1 MLFDSDLDEDDI
13 EVLKE
18 CLEKAKKPKKSNK
31 MSQVNSNNSKGLVE
45 SNCIDVLPF
54 QNEKP
59 KPRKRK
65 LENAEEFN
73 HSPEK
78 SKKRKL
84 NYRLERLIKVKS
96 RRTTVP
102 EDPKLSPLYSEKE
115 MKWNRFE
122 IDKKI
127 QSEEDDDSGIE
138 SVKSSTSTCTTD
150 NVQTCNTNSI
160 QYNNKIK
167 GNCEI
172 CLQKISYSCT
182 CLVQNSQDSKKIQQ
196 DCDIEINTTSI
207 VSNPSHIGFPSR
219 YKIPPPD
226 LIVALDCEFVG
237 VHPKN
242 TSALG
247 RCSIVNFDGNV
258 IFDVFVRPDATIV
271 DYRTRWSGIRKR
283 NMRDA
288 IPFQLAQQQIRDIL
302 QGKIVVGH
310 AVFNDFKVMQIQ
322 HEGKYIRDT
331 SGYKPL
337 RALASKS
344 VTTPMSLKNLA
355 QVLLGRNIQQ
365 NEHCSVEDS
374 RATLDLYKLV
384 RTDWEQKILEKEIR
398 CQTNN
403 NSDMIDN
410 CEVNLNCNHGND
422 NKNEVNS
429 TSYLSDEFWPQ
440 YLFS

>member
-1 MLFDSDLDEDDI
+1 MLFDSDLDDDDI
-13 EVLKE
+13 EALKE

-31 MSQVNSNNSKGLVE
+31 MSQVNSNNSKGLAE
-45 SNCIDVLPF
+45 SNCIDVLQF

-59 KPRKRK
+59 QARKRK

-73 HSPEK
+73 YSPEK
-78 SKKRKL
+78 SKKRKV
-84 NYRLERLIKVKS
+84 NCRLERLIKVKS

-102 EDPKLSPLYSEKE
+102 KDPKLSPLYTEKE
-115 MKWNRFE
+115 MKWNHFE
-122 IDKKI
+122 IDQKI
-127 QSEEDDDSGIE
+127 QSDEDDLDDSGIE
-138 SVKSSTSTCTTD
+138 SLKSNTSTCTTD
-150 NVQTCNTNSI
+150 NVQMCNNI

-172 CLQKISYSCT
+172 CLQEISYSCT
-182 CLVQNSQDSKKIQQ
+182 CFVPNSQDGKKIQQ
-196 DCDIEINTTSI
+196 NGDIEINTTSI
-207 VSNPSHIGFPSR
+207 VANPSQIGFASHN
-219 YKIPPPD
+219 IPPPD

-237 VHPKN
+237 VLPKN

-258 IFDVFVRPDATIV
+258 IFDVFVKPEATIV

-283 NMRDA
+283 NMRRA

-344 VTTPMSLKNLA
+344 EGTPVSLKNLA
-355 QVLLGRNIQQ
+355 RVLLGRTIQQ
-365 NEHCSVEDS
+365 NEHCSVVDA

-398 CQTNN
+398 RRTNN
-403 NSDMIDN
+403 NSDTVDS
-410 CEVNLNCNHGND
+410 CEVNLNCNHAND
-422 NKNEVNS
+422 TKTEVSS
-429 TSYLSDEFWPQ
+429 TSYLSDEFWPH